1 MARGK
6 KPMHCTIGGIKHTL
20 VVFEVQTKFPNG
32 TPRQCA
38 RIPDM
43 ATVRV
48 DTPEPKEF
56 MTAYIP
62 AVMLQK

>member
-6 KPMHCTIGGIKHTL
+6 KPQNITINGIKHTL
-20 VVFEVQTKFPNG
+20 AVFEIVRKFPNG
-32 TPRQCA
+32 TPRECT

-43 ATVRV
+43 GSVRV

>member
-1 MARGK
+1 MKK
-6 KPMHCTIGGIKHTL
+6 KPQHVTINGIKHTL
-20 VVFEVQTKFPNG
+20 AVFEITHKFPNG
-32 TPRQCA
+32 TPRHCA
-38 RIPDM
+38 RVPDM

-48 DTPEPKEF
+48 DSEVPKEF